1 MRIIE
6 VQKAGLGNNSFHNH
20 LVNKDLQTLSP
31 PISIKDAL

>member
-6 VQKAGLGNNSFHNH
+6 VQKAGLGNNFLNH

-31 PISIKDAL
+31 PIIIKDDL